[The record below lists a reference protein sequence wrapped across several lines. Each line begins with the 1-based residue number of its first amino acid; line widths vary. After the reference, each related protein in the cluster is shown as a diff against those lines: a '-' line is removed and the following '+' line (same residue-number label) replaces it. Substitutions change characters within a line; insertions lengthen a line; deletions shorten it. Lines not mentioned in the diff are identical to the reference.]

1 MIVAQALYAKLF
13 SPAMR
18 CNFSSNCSLTPSI
31 AFRSTGMTD
40 FALLDANVFAK
51 GPVVENQRELKSQ
64 PDSAA
69 DAILEKSWLRFS
81 VEEVLI

>member
-1 MIVAQALYAKLF
+1 
-13 SPAMR
+13 MR
-18 CNFSSNCSLTPSI
+18 CIFSSSCSLIPSI
-31 AFRSTGMTD
+31 AFKSTGITD

-81 VEEVLI
+81 VKEV